1 MLIIHETDCHGCGTV
16 YFNGVQDHYTYDDV
30 GDVRQVVELLI
41 GLGFINPEDVRIYD
55 DGTIYEELDNLLEKE
70 RNAKEWN

>member
-1 MLIIHETDCHGCGTV
+1 MLIIHETDYHGCGSV
-16 YFNGVQDHYTYDDV
+16 YFDGKQDHYAYDDV

-41 GLGFINPEDVRIYD
+41 DLGFINPEDVRIYD
-55 DGTIYEELDNLLEKE
+55 DDTIYEELDNLLEKE